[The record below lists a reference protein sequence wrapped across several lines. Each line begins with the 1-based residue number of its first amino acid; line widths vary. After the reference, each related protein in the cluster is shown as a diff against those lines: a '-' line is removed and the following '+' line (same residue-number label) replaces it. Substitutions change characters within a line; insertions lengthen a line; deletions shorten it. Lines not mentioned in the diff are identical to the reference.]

1 MATTLSEV
9 AGAQTTVERP
19 PRPSFLGVMRGEWIK
34 LSRQWTFWIMLGLM
48 AAGYVLFTLVLAGGG
63 NLTDRIQRVPQEV
76 LYTFMESDLFL
87 LRVFWGMM
95 LIILTA
101 RLIGMEY
108 SGGTIR
114 VLLARG
120 VGRLQLLFAKLS
132 VIALVAL
139 IGGALLILFS
149 TLCML
154 IAVEAKVGNLDVLTY
169 ADATFWHNTRAY
181 IGSVLVSSG
190 VSILLAAAVTTATRS
205 LAAGLSVSIAWFPVD
220 NFSILILVLGDR
232 LTHWDFWSLL
242 SGDFLGLNLNA
253 MPSLVLTS
261 PKLSAINSFLI
272 PLTPVTAAHT
282 LLVSGIYA
290 AVFFVTMVALTAL
303 PDVKE

>member
-1 MATTLSEV
+1 MATTISGT
-9 AGAQTTVERP
+9 AGAAVAERA
-19 PRPSFLGVMRGEWIK
+19 PRPSFFGVMRGEWIK
-34 LSRQWTFWIMLGLM
+34 VSRQWTFWIMLGLM
-48 AAGYVLFTLVLAGGG
+48 VGGYILFTLVLAGGG
-63 NLTDRIQRVPQEV
+63 NLAERIQRAPLQV

-132 VIALVAL
+132 VITLIAL
-139 IGGALLILFS
+139 IGGVLLIVFS
-149 TLCML
+149 TLCAL
-154 IAVEAKVGNLDVLTY
+154 LAVEATTHSLDVLKA
-169 ADATFWHNTRAY
+169 ADATFWVNTRAY
-181 IGSVLVSSG
+181 IGSVLVSMG
-190 VSILLAAAVTTATRS
+190 DSILLAAAVTTVTRS

-220 NFSILILVLGDR
+220 NFSILLLVLGDR

-253 MPSLVLTS
+253 MPTLVLS
-261 PKLSAINSFLI
+261 NPALSVVSSFLI
-272 PLTPVTAAHT
+272 PLTPVTANHT
-282 LLVSGIYA
+282 LLVAGIYA
-290 AVFFVTMVALTAL
+290 AAFLVVMVAMAAL

>member
-1 MATTLSEV
+1 MATSIGA
-9 AGAQTTVERP
+9 AGAQAVAERA
-19 PRPSFLGVMRGEWIK
+19 PRPSFFGVMRGEWIK
-34 LSRQWTFWIMLGLM
+34 VSRQWTFWIMLGLLVV
-48 AAGYVLFTLVLAGGG
+48 GYILFTLVLGAGGR
-63 NLTDRIQRVPQEV
+63 LSERIAQSPLGV
-76 LYTFMESDLFL
+76 LYTFMEADLFL

-132 VIALVAL
+132 VIALIAL
-139 IGGALLILFS
+139 IGAALLEVFAV
-149 TLCML
+149 LCGL
-154 IAVEAKVGNLDVLTY
+154 LVVQGAVHNLDVLKA
-169 ADATFWHNTRAY
+169 ADATFWANTRAY
-181 IGSVLVSSG
+181 AGSVLVSMG

-205 LAAGLSVSIAWFPVD
+205 LAAGLSVSIAWFPID
-220 NFSILILVLGDR
+220 NFSILLLTLGDR
-232 LTHWDFWSLL
+232 LTGWDFWSLI

-253 MPSLVLTS
+253 MPTLVLSS
-261 PKLSAINSFLI
+261 PQLSQIRSFLV
-272 PLTPVTAAHT
+272 PLTPVTADHT
-282 LLVSGIYA
+282 LLVAGIYA
-290 AVFFVTMVALTAL
+290 AIFAVVMIVLTAL

>member
-1 MATTLSEV
+1 MATTIGARGARAV
-9 AGAQTTVERP
+9 AERA
-19 PRPSFLGVMRGEWIK
+19 PRPSFFGVMRGEWIK
-34 LSRQWTFWIMLGLM
+34 VSRQWTFWIMVGLM
-48 AAGYVLFTLVLAGGG
+48 VVGFILFSLVLGAGGR
-63 NLTDRIQRVPQEV
+63 LSERIAANPLGV

-190 VSILLAAAVTTATRS
+190 V
-205 LAAGLSVSIAWFPVD
+205 
-220 NFSILILVLGDR
+220 
-232 LTHWDFWSLL
+232 
-242 SGDFLGLNLNA
+242 
-253 MPSLVLTS
+253 
-261 PKLSAINSFLI
+261 
-272 PLTPVTAAHT
+272 
-282 LLVSGIYA
+282 
-290 AVFFVTMVALTAL
+290 
-303 PDVKE
+303 